1 PAVRPP
7 HLARAERTILFDL
20 ETLRSAADVG
30 GWHRADRM
38 GVAVGVLCFLE
49 EDRFVSYFEGEVGAL
64 IDELRRASLVVG
76 FNSRRFD
83 YKVLEGYAG
92 RGLSR
97 QLPTLDLL
105 EEVRRV
111 AGVRMKLDHLAQ
123 ETLGAAKSA
132 DGLQSLAWVAEG
144 RFDEVEEYCRHDVEI
159 LRDLFLFG

>member
-1 PAVRPP
+1 
-7 HLARAERTILFDL
+7 
-20 ETLRSAADVG
+20 
-30 GWHRADRM
+30 M
-38 GVAVGVLCFLE
+38 GVAVGVLYFLE
-49 EDRFVSYFEGEVGAL
+49 EDRFESYREDRVGDLVAG
-64 IDELRRASLVVG
+64 RRSATKVVG

-111 AGVRMKLDHLAQ
+111 AGFRMKLDHLAQ
-123 ETLGAAKSA
+123 ETLGTSKSA
-132 DGLQSLAWVAEG
+132 DGLQSLAWVSEG

-159 LRDLFLFG
+159 LRDLFLFGRREGYLMFRDKRRDVRLRLPVSW